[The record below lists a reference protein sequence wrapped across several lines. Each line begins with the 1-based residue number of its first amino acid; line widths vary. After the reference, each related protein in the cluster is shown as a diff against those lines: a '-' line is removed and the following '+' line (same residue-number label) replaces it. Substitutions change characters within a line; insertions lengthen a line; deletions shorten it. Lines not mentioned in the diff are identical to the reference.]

1 MRGITMERRGIVFK
15 FEGEVEEIS
24 VETFTQAVLGYSKLI
39 QESARQTDDGLIV
52 DVNIS
57 ATRPGCIEA
66 ILSAVVSDLP
76 GVLASL
82 SQVSGQLADIVN
94 ATNAYLKLRKFLG
107 EHGSPSKIERQGEQ
121 SVVITQSGGTMTV
134 NNVVLK
140 IDSSE
145 DAVKA
150 ATAVFASLQDNES
163 VRGLSIAALDP
174 ADVDVETFEASRDE
188 FETIASAPRC
198 VVDGDRVETEEHQI
212 LAVSR
217 PVLEAEDR
225 RKWQFFWNGIKISG
239 TVVDKGMFEKL
250 ASHEWTFGIGD
261 SLDCDLEITKRLNT
275 IGAWENVRYRVVKVH
290 NVISGPRESHL
301 F

>member
-1 MRGITMERRGIVFK
+1 MRGITMERKGIVFK

-24 VETFTQAVLGYSKLI
+24 VETFTQAVLGYSRLV
-39 QESARQTDDGLIV
+39 QESARQIDDGLV
-52 DVNIS
+52 VNVNIS

-66 ILSAVVSDLP
+66 VLSAVVSDLP

-82 SQVSGQLADIVN
+82 AQVTGQLGNVIG
-94 ATNAYLKLRKFLG
+94 ATTAYLKLRKFLG
-107 EHGSPSKIERQGEQ
+107 EHGAPERIERQGEQ
-121 SVVITQSGGTMTV
+121 SIVFTQNGGRMTV

-145 DAVKA
+145 EAVKA
-150 ATAVFASLQDNES
+150 ATSVFATLQGNEA
-163 VRGLSIAALDP
+163 VEGLSVAALEPGD
-174 ADVDVETFEASRDE
+174 DLETFEASRDE
-188 FETIASAPRC
+188 FETIADAPRC

-217 PVLEAEDR
+217 PVLEAADK

-239 TVVDKGMFEKL
+239 TVVDKDLFEKL

-261 SLDCDLEITKRLNT
+261 SLDCDLEVTKRLNT
-275 IGAWENVRYRVVKVH
+275 IGTWENVRYRVVKVH
-290 NVISGPRESHL
+290 DVISGPRETRL

>member
-1 MRGITMERRGIVFK
+1 MRGITMERKGIVFK

-24 VETFTQAVLGYSKLI
+24 VETFTQAVLGYSRLV
-39 QESARQTDDGLIV
+39 QESARQLDDGLVV
-52 DVNIS
+52 DVNIR

-76 GVLASL
+76 GVLSSL
-82 SQVSGQLADIVN
+82 SQVSGQLGEVID
-94 ATNAYLKLRKFLG
+94 ATTAYLKLRKLLG
-107 EHGSPSKIERQGEQ
+107 EHGAPERIERQGEQ
-121 SVVITQSGGTMTV
+121 SVIITQNGGTMTV

-145 DAVKA
+145 EAVKA
-150 ATAVFASLQDNES
+150 ATSVFATLQANEA
-163 VRGLSIAALDP
+163 VEGLSVAALEPDNHL
-174 ADVDVETFEASRDE
+174 ETFEASRDE
-188 FETIASAPRC
+188 FEAIASAPRC
-198 VVDGDRVETEEHQI
+198 VIDGDRVETEEHQI

-217 PVLEAEDR
+217 PVLEAADK
-225 RKWQFFWNGIKISG
+225 RKWQFIWNGIKISG
-239 TVVDKGMFEKL
+239 TVIDKGLFERL

-290 NVISGPRESHL
+290 DVISGPREPRM